1 MEQQTVEG
9 VVSALVFQ
17 NEENGYTI
25 LRLELENEEI
35 TAVGAMPGV
44 TAGEYLILHGGWTR
58 HPSYG
63 PQFKALAV
71 ERRLPQNM
79 KEMYHYLACGGVKGV
94 GKATARRLLEEF
106 GENTLDALED
116 PEKLVQI
123 KGITPKR
130 AQQISASFRQQMG
143 MRRLMDFLTRHQLP
157 MELAVPLVRYYG
169 DAALDLVRSNPYI
182 LAGEE
187 FGVDF
192 ALADQTALSLG
203 LDPGDAQRLEAGLL
217 FELHHNCYHNGHSF
231 VPWNK
236 LIDAT
241 ARLLDQS
248 TDALEICLDGLRSRG
263 EVVREDIA
271 GVEAVYVPQ
280 LHQAECFI
288 AWRMWE
294 MSAVELRPPA
304 ALDQLIDRIQQEHHI
319 TYAQEQRE
327 AVRLAARRQ
336 VMLLTGGPGT
346 GKTTSLRGV
355 LALLEALGL
364 ETALAAPTGRAAKR
378 LGELCGAEASTI
390 HRLLEPDF
398 DPQSGR
404 LAFMKNQYD
413 PLKADAVIV
422 DETSM
427 VDVPLMAALLDALPP
442 ECRLILVGDPDQ
454 LPSVGPGN
462 LFSDLIRSGAVPV
475 VRLTAIFRQAAQS
488 AIIRNAH
495 LVNRGEL
502 PPLRQNDGDFFFL
515 VRHDARS
522 AAETIVDLCRRRLPE
537 RMGIPASQIQ
547 VLSPT
552 RRRGTGTAALNQ
564 VLQEALN
571 PSQPDKGER
580 RFGDWVYRKGDRVMQ
595 VRNNYDIPWRERDGT
610 AAGMGMFNGDIGV
623 ILDIDQE
630 YITVDFE
637 GKLVEYTPDV
647 LGQLEPAF
655 AITVHKAQGS
665 EYRAVIL
672 AALDGA
678 PMLMTRGVLYTAI
691 TRARDLLIIVGED
704 QTVAGMVANNRQSR
718 RYSGLRA
725 RLAEPA
731 PNWEN

>member
-248 TDALEICLDGLRSRG
+248 TDALEICLDGLHSRG

-280 LHQAECFI
+280 LHQAECCI
-288 AWRMWE
+288 AWRRWA

-304 ALDQLIDRIQQEHHI
+304 ALDPLIGTEGAEIVHAVQDPPLIELQNILPVGRILRHIRDIAVAVVGQGDKLGVGHRKQLLGQRPGQQVGYLGPGGRLLIESVELRTDDAEALEIGGIGGIPRPAAVVGGACLALAILVEAAKPGSQRHHLRHRDIRAGGEKLAGPLAVGKAQLIE
-319 TYAQEQRE
+319 
-327 AVRLAARRQ
+327 RL
-336 VMLLTGGPGT
+336 
-346 GKTTSLRGV
+346 
-355 LALLEALGL
+355 
-364 ETALAAPTGRAAKR
+364 
-378 LGELCGAEASTI
+378 
-390 HRLLEPDF
+390 H
-398 DPQSGR
+398 
-404 LAFMKNQYD
+404 
-413 PLKADAVIV
+413 
-422 DETSM
+422 
-427 VDVPLMAALLDALPP
+427 
-442 ECRLILVGDPDQ
+442 ILVVPGGGGD
-454 LPSVGPGN
+454 V
-462 LFSDLIRSGAVPV
+462 
-475 VRLTAIFRQAAQS
+475 
-488 AIIRNAH
+488 
-495 LVNRGEL
+495 
-502 PPLRQNDGDFFFL
+502 
-515 VRHDARS
+515 
-522 AAETIVDLCRRRLPE
+522 
-537 RMGIPASQIQ
+537 
-547 VLSPT
+547 
-552 RRRGTGTAALNQ
+552 
-564 VLQEALN
+564 
-571 PSQPDKGER
+571 
-580 RFGDWVYRKGDRVMQ
+580 
-595 VRNNYDIPWRERDGT
+595 
-610 AAGMGMFNGDIGV
+610 
-623 ILDIDQE
+623 
-630 YITVDFE
+630 
-637 GKLVEYTPDV
+637 GKL
-647 LGQLEPAF
+647 
-655 AITVHKAQGS
+655 
-665 EYRAVIL
+665 AV
-672 AALDGA
+672 
-678 PMLMTRGVLYTAI
+678 
-691 TRARDLLIIVGED
+691 VGED
-704 QTVAGMVANNRQSR
+704 RREGAVGLCWALCPSPPEQSQQQGGQAALHCV
-718 RYSGLRA
+718 S
-725 RLAEPA
+725 PFV
-731 PNWEN
+731 